1 MRGTRIS
8 LSLPLLGNTSEI
20 PFIFQPEQRKYALG
34 IKKGFFDVGQ
44 EFDIT
49 VDKKNYKGEVC
60 SLPFI

>member
-1 MRGTRIS
+1 M
-8 LSLPLLGNTSEI
+8 
-20 PFIFQPEQRKYALG
+20 
-34 IKKGFFDVGQ
+34 IKKGYFEVGQ